1 MALDENS
8 RWWGRAGHAD
18 TAVLPTKETPMLARR
33 QFLQMSGA
41 AAASALAAT
50 VLAKAPS
57 GASGDDKARAQ
68 AADFAA
74 LEKASGGRLGVTLL
88 NTATGQRVGHRQDER
103 FPMCSTFKFALS
115 ATVLHL
121 ADRGTLSLDR
131 RLPVREDDMLAHA
144 PVTRRHVG
152 KDLTVRDLCRATM
165 VTSDN
170 SAANLLLDVV
180 GGPAGVTAF
189 LRGHGDAVTRN
200 DRREPEMNRFEVGD
214 PRDTT
219 SPAAMAGSLQRC
231 VVQQEVLTP
240 ASRLQ
245 LADWLID
252 NETGDARLRAGLSRA
267 WRVGDKT
274 GSNGKD
280 TTNDI
285 AILWPLAGGAPWVL
299 TSFLQGAPAGDDVRN
314 DVLRQVAVIAERLIR
329 G

>member
-1 MALDENS
+1 
-8 RWWGRAGHAD
+8 
-18 TAVLPTKETPMLARR
+18 MLARR
-33 QFLQMSGA
+33 QFLQMTGA

-50 VLAKAPS
+50 VLAKTPPTALVGGKP
-57 GASGDDKARAQ
+57 Q

-88 NTATGQRVGHRQDER
+88 DTASGRRIGHRQDER

-115 ATVLHL
+115 AAVLHL
-121 ADRGTLSLDR
+121 ADQGTLSLDR
-131 RLPVREDDMLAHA
+131 RLPVRQQDMLSHA
-144 PVTRRHVG
+144 PVTKRHVG

-170 SAANLLLDVV
+170 PAANLLLGVV

-189 LRGHGDAVTRN
+189 LRANGDAVTRN
-200 DRREPEMNRFEVGD
+200 DRLEPDMNRFALDD

-219 SPAAMAGSLQRC
+219 SPAAMAASLQRF
-231 VVQQEVLTP
+231 VLGEVLTP

-252 NETGDARLRAGLSRA
+252 NETGDARLRAGLSPA

-274 GSNGKD
+274 GSNGED

-299 TSFLQGAPAGDDVRN
+299 ASYLQGATVDDAGRN
-314 DVLRQVAVIAERLIR
+314 DTLRQVAVIAEKMISAHAR
-329 G
+329 

>member
-1 MALDENS
+1 
-8 RWWGRAGHAD
+8 
-18 TAVLPTKETPMLARR
+18 MLARR
-33 QFLQMSGA
+33 QFLQMTGA

-50 VLAKAPS
+50 VLAKTPPTALVGGKP
-57 GASGDDKARAQ
+57 Q

-88 NTATGQRVGHRQDER
+88 DTASGRRIGHRQDER

-115 ATVLHL
+115 AAVLHL
-121 ADRGTLSLDR
+121 ADQGTLSLDR
-131 RLPVREDDMLAHA
+131 RLPVRQQDMLSHA
-144 PVTRRHVG
+144 PVTKRHVG

-170 SAANLLLDVV
+170 PAANLLLGVV
-180 GGPAGVTAF
+180 GGPARVTAF
-189 LRGHGDAVTRN
+189 LRANGDAVTRN
-200 DRREPEMNRFEVGD
+200 DRLEPDMNRFAPDD

-219 SPAAMAGSLQRC
+219 SPAAMAASLQRF
-231 VVQQEVLTP
+231 VLGEVLTP

-252 NETGDARLRAGLSRA
+252 NETGDSRLRAGLSPA

-274 GSNGKD
+274 GSNGED

-299 TSFLQGAPAGDDVRN
+299 TSYLQGATVDDAGRN
-314 DVLRQVAVIAERLIR
+314 DTLRQVAVIAEKMISAHAR
-329 G
+329 

>member
-1 MALDENS
+1 
-8 RWWGRAGHAD
+8 
-18 TAVLPTKETPMLARR
+18 MLARR
-33 QFLQMSGA
+33 HFLQLTGA
-41 AAASALAAT
+41 ALASTLAANA
-50 VLAKAPS
+50 LAKAPPTALS
-57 GASGDDKARAQ
+57 KPNPQ

-88 NTATGQRVGHRQDER
+88 NTATGQRHGHRQDER
-103 FPMCSTFKFALS
+103 FPMCSTFKFVLS
-115 ATVLHL
+115 ACVLHL
-121 ADRGTLSLDR
+121 ADQGTLSLDR
-131 RLPVREDDMLAHA
+131 RLPISAQDMLSHA

-170 SAANLLLDVV
+170 PAANLLLGVV

-189 LRGHGDAVTRN
+189 LRANGDAVTRN
-200 DRREPEMNRFEVGD
+200 DRLEPEMNEFAPGD

-219 SPAAMAGSLQRC
+219 SPAAMAASLQRF
-231 VVQQEVLTP
+231 VLGDVLKP

-252 NETGDARLRAGLSRA
+252 NETGDARLRAGLSKA

-274 GSNGKD
+274 GSNGED

-285 AILWPLAGGAPWVL
+285 AILWPLAGGTPWVL
-299 TSFLQGAPAGDDVRN
+299 TTYLQGATVDDAGRN
-314 DVLRQVAVIAERLIR
+314 DVLRQAAVIAERLITA
-329 G
+329 

>member
-1 MALDENS
+1 
-8 RWWGRAGHAD
+8 
-18 TAVLPTKETPMLARR
+18 MLARR
-33 QFLQMSGA
+33 QFLQFTA
-41 AAASALAAT
+41 AAMAAT
-50 VLAKAPS
+50 VASQALAKTPPMAAGP
-57 GASGDDKARAQ
+57 KAQ

-88 NTATGQRVGHRQDER
+88 DTATGKRVGHRQDER
-103 FPMCSTFKFALS
+103 FPMCSTFKFVLAS
-115 ATVLHL
+115 TVLHH

-131 RLPVREDDMLAHA
+131 RLPVRAQDMLSHA

-152 KDLTVRDLCRATM
+152 KDLAVRDLCRATM

-170 SAANLLLDVV
+170 PAANLLLGVV

-189 LRGHGDAVTRN
+189 LRANGDAVTRN
-200 DRREPEMNRFEVGD
+200 DRLEPEMNEFAPGD

-219 SPAAMAGSLQRC
+219 SPAAMAASLQRF
-231 VVQQEVLTP
+231 VLGDVLKT

-252 NETGDARLRAGLSRA
+252 NETGDARLRAGLSKA

-274 GSNGKD
+274 GSNGED

-285 AILWPLAGGAPWVL
+285 AILWPLAGGTPWVL
-299 TSFLQGAPAGDDVRN
+299 TTYLQGATVDDAGRN
-314 DVLRQVAVIAERLIR
+314 DVLRQAAVIAERLIGGANNQVASVPR
-329 G
+329 TASRNSRPQRSTS

>member
-1 MALDENS
+1 
-8 RWWGRAGHAD
+8 
-18 TAVLPTKETPMLARR
+18 MLARR
-33 QFLQMSGA
+33 RFLQWTGA
-41 AAASALAAT
+41 AATSALAAS
-50 VLAKAPS
+50 VLAKAPPVAATA
-57 GASGDDKARAQ
+57 GKAQ
-68 AADFAA
+68 ASDFAA

-88 NTATGQRVGHRQDER
+88 NTATGARVGHRQDER
-103 FPMCSTFKFALS
+103 FPMCSTFKFVLS

-121 ADRGTLSLDR
+121 ADQGTLSLDR
-131 RLPVREDDMLAHA
+131 RLPVTQQVMLSHA
-144 PVTRRHVG
+144 PVTRRHIG

-170 SAANLLLDVV
+170 PAANLLLGVV

-189 LRGHGDAVTRN
+189 LRANGDAVTRN
-200 DRREPEMNRFEVGD
+200 DRLEPEMNQFAPGD

-219 SPAAMAGSLQRC
+219 SPAAMAASLQRF
-231 VVQQEVLTP
+231 VLGNVLKP

-252 NETGDARLRAGLSRA
+252 NETGDARLRAGLSPA

-274 GSNGKD
+274 GSNGED

-285 AILWPLAGGAPWVL
+285 AVLWPLAGGAPWVL
-299 TSFLQGAPAGDDVRN
+299 TSYLQGATVDDAGRN
-314 DVLRQVAVIAERLIR
+314 DVLRQVAVIAEKLTKA